1 MTESVTPTA
10 RRERPRGPIA
20 TPETASLSHEERKSV
35 THGGFWIPE
44 RERRVY
50 QEALETLNAAG
61 VPYIVSGLYAV
72 YEYTGIYRET
82 KDLDLFFEPGRVV
95 EAAEVLKAAGFETR
109 LEQVHWLG
117 KAFKDG
123 VQIDLI
129 YGIGNGL
136 FLIDEGWYRNSRPG
150 LLAATPVRVAPPEE
164 LIFHRLFISERH
176 RWDMSDVAHLIL
188 MRGHELDWDRLV
200 QRTGDHWRLLLA
212 QIVLFDYV
220 YPGYRDRVPEEIRG
234 ALLERE
240 KNEVQPVDDSAAF
253 RGTLLSRFSFSID
266 VNEWGLRDLR
276 TEAIALTRL
285 LPVIQ
290 EIRDAHVWDSQET
303 ATDADGN

>member
-1 MTESVTPTA
+1 MTDTGTTAA
-10 RRERPRGPIA
+10 RRERPPQGPMP
-20 TPETASLSHEERKSV
+20 TPETATLSHEERKSV

-50 QEALETLNAAG
+50 QEALATLNAAG

-82 KDLDLFFEPGRVV
+82 KDLDLFFEPGNVV
-95 EAAEVLKAAGFETR
+95 EAARALHAAGFETR

-123 VQIDLI
+123 VQVDLI

-136 FLIDEGWYRNSRPG
+136 FLIDEGWYRHSRPA
-150 LLAATPVRVAPPEE
+150 LLAATPTRIAPPEE

-188 MRGHELDWDRLV
+188 MRGQELDWDRLV

-220 YPGYRDRVPEEIRG
+220 YPGYRDRVPENIRDG
-234 ALLERE
+234 LLERAM
-240 KNEVQPVDDSAAF
+240 KDDDPIHDTAGF
-253 RGTLLSRFSFSID
+253 RGTLVSRFSFSID

-276 TEAIALTRL
+276 TEAITATRL

-290 EIRDAHVWDSQET
+290 EIGAADVWDSQEN
-303 ATDADGN
+303 DAP

>member
-1 MTESVTPTA
+1 MTETGMTTP
-10 RRERPRGPIA
+10 RRERPPGPMA
-20 TPETASLSHEERKSV
+20 TPETATLSHEERKSV

-50 QEALETLNAAG
+50 QEALTALNAAG

-95 EAAEVLKAAGFETR
+95 QGAEVLKAAGFETR

-123 VQIDLI
+123 VQVDLI

-136 FLIDEGWYRNSRPG
+136 FLIDEGWYRHSRPG
-150 LLAATPVRVAPPEE
+150 LLAATPVRIAPPEE

-176 RWDMSDVAHLIL
+176 RWDMSDVAHLML
-188 MRGHELDWDRLV
+188 MRGQELDWKRLV

-220 YPGYRDRVPEEIRG
+220 YPGYRDRVPGEVRRDLFGRALHEID
-234 ALLERE
+234 
-240 KNEVQPVDDSAAF
+240 VQNDTDAF

-276 TEAIALTRL
+276 TEAIAATRM
-285 LPVIQ
+285 LPVIG
-290 EIRDAHVWDSQET
+290 EIGSAHVWDSQE
-303 ATDADGN
+303 DAGG

>member
-1 MTESVTPTA
+1 MSESGTSTT
-10 RRERPRGPIA
+10 RRERPPGPIA

-50 QEALETLNAAG
+50 QEALATLNAAG

-95 EAAEVLKAAGFETR
+95 EAARALKAEGFETQ

-123 VQIDLI
+123 VQVDLI

-136 FLIDEGWYRNSRPG
+136 FLIDEGWYRHSRPG

-188 MRGHELDWDRLV
+188 MRGHELDWERLV
-200 QRTGDHWRLLLA
+200 HRTGDHWRLLLA

-234 ALLERE
+234 DLLERE
-240 KNEVQPVDDSAAF
+240 RTELPQLDDAAAF

-276 TEAIALTRL
+276 TEAIAATRT
-285 LPVIQ
+285 LPVIE
-290 EIRDAHVWDSQET
+290 EIGSADVWDSQEP
-303 ATDADGN
+303 DGH

>member
-1 MTESVTPTA
+1 MTDSGSSTT
-10 RRERPRGPIA
+10 RRKRPPGPIA

-44 RERRVY
+44 RERRIY
-50 QEALETLNAAG
+50 QEALTTLNAAG
-61 VPYIVSGLYAV
+61 IPFIVSGLYAV

-82 KDLDLFFEPGRVV
+82 KDLDLFFEPDRVI
-95 EAAEVLKAAGFETR
+95 EAARALKDAGFETQ

-123 VQIDLI
+123 VQVDLI

-136 FLIDEGWYRNSRPG
+136 FLIDEGWYRHSRPG

-188 MRGHELDWDRLV
+188 MRGHELDWERLV

-220 YPGYRDRVPEEIRG
+220 YPGYRDRVPENIRS

-240 KNEVQPVDDSAAF
+240 RTEIQEIDDTAAF

-276 TEAIALTRL
+276 TEAVAATRM
-285 LPVIQ
+285 LPVIE
-290 EIRDAHVWDSQET
+290 EIGNADVWDSQE
-303 ATDADGN
+303 ADAG

>member
-1 MTESVTPTA
+1 MTNSGSSTT
-10 RRERPRGPIA
+10 RRERPPGPIA

-44 RERRVY
+44 RERRIY
-50 QEALETLNAAG
+50 QDALTTLNAAG
-61 VPYIVSGLYAV
+61 VPFIVSGLYAV

-82 KDLDLFFEPGRVV
+82 KDLDLFFEPDRVI
-95 EAAEVLKAAGFETR
+95 EAARALKDAGFETQ

-123 VQIDLI
+123 VQVDLI

-136 FLIDEGWYRNSRPG
+136 FLIDEGWYRHSRPG

-188 MRGHELDWDRLV
+188 MRGHELDWERLV
-200 QRTGDHWRLLLA
+200 QRTGDHWRLLLV

-220 YPGYRDRVPEEIRG
+220 YPGYRDRVPEDIRG
-234 ALLERE
+234 GLLERE
-240 KNEVQPVDDSAAF
+240 RTEIQEIDDTAAF

-276 TEAIALTRL
+276 TEAVAATRM
-285 LPVIQ
+285 LPVIE
-290 EIRDAHVWDSQET
+290 EIGNADVWDSQEP
-303 ATDADGN
+303 DGG

>member
-1 MTESVTPTA
+1 MTESGTPTT

-61 VPYIVSGLYAV
+61 VPFIVSGLYAV

-150 LLAATPVRVAPPEE
+150 LLAATAVRVAPPEE

-176 RWDMSDVAHLIL
+176 RWDMSDVAHLML
-188 MRGHELDWDRLV
+188 MRGHELDWKRLV

-220 YPGYRDRVPEEIRG
+220 YPGYRDRVPEDIRI
-234 ALLERE
+234 ALLQRAQTEM
-240 KNEVQPVDDSAAF
+240 QLDDNAAF

-276 TEAIALTRL
+276 TEAIAATRL
-285 LPVIQ
+285 LPVIR
-290 EIRDAHVWDSQET
+290 EIGDAHVWDSQE
-303 ATDADGN
+303 ADGN

>member
-1 MTESVTPTA
+1 MTEAAKTTS
-10 RRERPRGPIA
+10 RRERPPEPVA

-44 RERRVY
+44 REREVY
-50 QEALETLNAAG
+50 RFALEKLNEAG
-61 VPYIVSGLYAV
+61 VQYTVSGLYAV

-82 KDLDLFFEPGRVV
+82 KDLDLFFDPGRVV
-95 EAAEVLKAAGFETR
+95 QAAEVLKSVGFETHI
-109 LEQVHWLG
+109 EQVHWLA
-117 KAFKDG
+117 KAFRDG

-136 FLIDEGWYRNSRPG
+136 FLIDEDWYRHSRPG
-150 LLAATPVRVAPPEE
+150 LLAATPVRIAPPEE

-176 RWDMSDVAHLIL
+176 RWDMSDVSHLIL

-200 QRTGDHWRLLLA
+200 RRTGDHWRLLLA
-212 QIVLFDYV
+212 QIVLFDYI
-220 YPGYRDRVPEEIRG
+220 YPGYRGRVPEEVRSG
-234 ALLERE
+234 LLRRAADDEH
-240 KNEVQPVDDSAAF
+240 VDDSAAF

-276 TEAIALTRL
+276 TEAIAASRM
-285 LPVIQ
+285 LPVIEQ
-290 EIRDAHVWDSQET
+290 IRNANVWDARGDE
-303 ATDADGN
+303 GE

>member
-1 MTESVTPTA
+1 MNGSAMPTA
-10 RRERPRGPIA
+10 RREPPRGPLP

-44 RERRVY
+44 RERRIY
-50 QEALETLNAAG
+50 REALEVLNGAG
-61 VPYIVSGLYAV
+61 IPFIVSGLYAV

-95 EAAEVLKAAGFETR
+95 AAAEALKQAGFETA

-123 VQIDLI
+123 VQVDLI

-136 FLIDEGWYRNSRPG
+136 FLIDEGWYRHSRPG
-150 LLAATPVRVAPPEE
+150 LLAATTVRIAPPEE

-176 RWDMSDVAHLIL
+176 RWDMADVAHLIL
-188 MRGHELDWDRLV
+188 MRGPELDWERLV

-220 YPGYRDRVPEEIRG
+220 YPGYRDRVPEVIRD
-234 ALLERE
+234 ALLERGRLE
-240 KNEVQPVDDSAAF
+240 REEPDDAAAF

-276 TEAIALTRL
+276 TEAVTATRT
-285 LPVIQ
+285 LPVIE
-290 EIRDAHVWDSQET
+290 EIRSADVWDSQE
-303 ATDADGN
+303 DEGF

>member
-1 MTESVTPTA
+1 MTETGTTTT

-50 QEALETLNAAG
+50 QEALEALNAAG
-61 VPYIVSGLYAV
+61 VPFIVSGLYAV

-95 EAAEVLKAAGFETR
+95 EAAQVLKAVGFETR

-136 FLIDEGWYRNSRPG
+136 FLIDDGWYRHSRPG
-150 LLAATPVRVAPPEE
+150 LLAATAVRVAPPEE

-176 RWDMSDVAHLIL
+176 RWDMSDVAHLML
-188 MRGHELDWDRLV
+188 MRGHQLDWNRLV

-220 YPGYRDRVPEEIRG
+220 YPGYRDRVPEEIRS

-240 KNEVQPVDDSAAF
+240 RTEVPVLDDTAAF

-276 TEAIALTRL
+276 TEAIAATRM
-285 LPVIQ
+285 LPVIE
-290 EIRDAHVWDSQET
+290 EIRDADVWDSQEP
-303 ATDADGN
+303 DGN

>member
-1 MTESVTPTA
+1 MADTGTPTV
-10 RRERPRGPIA
+10 RRERPQGPIP
-20 TPETASLSHEERKSV
+20 TPETASLSHEERKSL

-50 QEALETLNAAG
+50 QEALTALNAAG
-61 VPYIVSGLYAV
+61 VQYIVSGLYAV

-82 KDLDLFFEPGRVV
+82 KDLDLFFDPGRVV
-95 EAAEVLKAAGFETR
+95 EAARVLKAAGFETR

-123 VQIDLI
+123 VQVDLI

-136 FLIDEGWYRNSRPG
+136 FLIDEGWYRPARPG
-150 LLAATPVRVAPPEE
+150 LRAAHPVRDAPAAA

-188 MRGHELDWDRLV
+188 MRGQELDWDRLV

-212 QIVLFDYV
+212 QMVLFDYV
-220 YPGYRDRVPEEIRG
+220 YPGYRDRVPEEVRDG
-234 ALLERE
+234 LLERAM
-240 KNEVQPVDDSAAF
+240 KDDDPIHDSGAF
-253 RGTLLSRFSFSID
+253 RGTLVSRFSFSID

-276 TEAIALTRL
+276 TEAITATRL
-285 LPVIQ
+285 LPV
-290 EIRDAHVWDSQET
+290 
-303 ATDADGN
+303 

>member
-1 MTESVTPTA
+1 MTEIEATA
-10 RRERPRGPIA
+10 RRERPAGPLP
-20 TPETASLSHEERKSV
+20 TPETAALSHEERKSV

-50 QEALETLNAAG
+50 REALETLNASG
-61 VPYIVSGLYAV
+61 IPFIVSGLYAV

-82 KDLDLFFEPGRVV
+82 KDLDLFFAPADVV
-95 EAAEVLKAAGFETR
+95 PAAEVLRDAGFRTE
-109 LEQVHWLG
+109 LAQVHWLG
-117 KAFKDG
+117 KAFKDD

-136 FLIDEGWYRNSRPG
+136 FLIDEGWYRHARPG
-150 LLAATPVRVAPPEE
+150 LLAATPVRIAPPEE

-188 MRGHELDWDRLV
+188 MRGQELDWERLV
-200 QRTGDHWRLLLA
+200 DRTGDHWRLLLA

-220 YPGYRDRVPEEIRG
+220 YPGYRDRVPEDIRDR
-234 ALLERE
+234 LLDRGRSDP
-240 KNEVQPVDDSAAF
+240 QPLDDPQAF
-253 RGTLLSRFSFSID
+253 RGTLLSRFSFAID

-276 TEAIALTRL
+276 TEAIAATRL
-285 LPVIQ
+285 LPVIE
-290 EIRDAHVWDSQET
+290 EIRTADVWDGQ
-303 ATDADGN
+303 DGDD

>member
-1 MTESVTPTA
+1 MPESATSTT
-10 RRERPRGPIA
+10 RRERPAGPIA

-44 RERRVY
+44 SERRIY
-50 QEALETLNAAG
+50 QEALVALNTAG

-95 EAAEVLKAAGFETR
+95 QAAEVLKSAGFEAQ

-123 VQIDLI
+123 VQVDLI

-136 FLIDEGWYRNSRPG
+136 FLIDEGWYRHSRPG
-150 LLAATPVRVAPPEE
+150 LLAATPVRIAPPEE

-176 RWDMSDVAHLIL
+176 RWDMSDVAHLML
-188 MRGHELDWDRLV
+188 MRGHELDWQRLV

-220 YPGYRDRVPEEIRG
+220 YPGYRERVPEDIRG

-240 KNEVQPVDDSAAF
+240 RTEVPRLEDAAAF

-276 TEAIALTRL
+276 TEAIAATRL
-285 LPVIQ
+285 LPVIE
-290 EIRDAHVWDSQET
+290 EIRNSNVWDSQET
-303 ATDADGN
+303 DGN